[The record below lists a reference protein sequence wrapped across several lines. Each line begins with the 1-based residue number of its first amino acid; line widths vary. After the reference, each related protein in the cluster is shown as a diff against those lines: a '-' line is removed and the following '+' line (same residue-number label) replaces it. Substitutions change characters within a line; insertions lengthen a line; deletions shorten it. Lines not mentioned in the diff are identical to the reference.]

1 MEKLTNS
8 ESRRRYNY
16 YNQVPGKPRPR
27 GSSEQKRVRMFFKQ
41 GGSSMLICKG
51 LTALAANNLAF
62 YMQWF
67 CKKHGTK
74 LEGTFIFTK

>member
-27 GSSEQKRVRMFFKQ
+27 GSSEQKRVRMFLKQ
-41 GGSSMLICKG
+41 SGSSMLLCKG
-51 LTALAANNLAF
+51 LTQFAADNLVR

-67 CKKHGTK
+67 LKKHGTK